1 MMSHGP
7 AAPRAARANT
17 QPSRLRRALLV
28 TALGL
33 SVGAPALARRY
44 EGYDFADRIQL
55 DGASLQL
62 NGVGKRAVAIIRGY
76 LAALYMGQT
85 ASTPEQAYAVPGPK
99 RIQIYMLLDVG
110 AEEFVKAVDKGIARN
125 CTEAEQAALKE
136 AQPAFIA
143 QLRGVGKVKTR
154 DLINMDYLP
163 ASGTQLSINGRPA
176 GPVVAGEVL
185 YTALLKV
192 FLGERPVDKRLKSG
206 LLGGSPD

>member
-1 MMSHGP
+1 LRS
-7 AAPRAARANT
+7 
-17 QPSRLRRALLV
+17 RRALLV
-28 TALGL
+28 LALGL
-33 SVGAPALARRY
+33 AAGMPALARRY

-55 DGASLQL
+55 EGSSLRL
-62 NGVGKRAVAIIRGY
+62 NGVGKRAVAIIKGY
-76 LAALYMGQT
+76 LAALYLGQG
-85 ASTPEQAYAVPGPK
+85 ASTPEQAYALGGPK

-125 CTEAEQAALKE
+125 CTEAEQAALKD
-136 AQPAFIA
+136 AQTVFIA
-143 QLRGVGKVKTR
+143 QLRGVGKVKAR

-206 LLGGSPD
+206 LLGGAPD

>member
-1 MMSHGP
+1 MQHQGP
-7 AAPRAARANT
+7 AGPHAVRAKNEPLR
-17 QPSRLRRALLV
+17 SRRALLV
-28 TALGL
+28 LALGL
-33 SVGAPALARRY
+33 AAGMPALARRY

-55 DGASLQL
+55 EGSSLRL
-62 NGVGKRAVAIIRGY
+62 NGVGKRAVSIIKGY
-76 LAALYMGQT
+76 LAALYLGQG
-85 ASTPEQAYAVPGPK
+85 ASTPEQAYALGGPK

-125 CTEAEQAALKE
+125 CTEAEQAALKD
-136 AQPAFIA
+136 AQTVFIA
-143 QLRGVGKVKTR
+143 QLRGVGKVKAR

-206 LLGGSPD
+206 LLGGAPD

>member
-1 MMSHGP
+1 MTRQGP
-7 AAPRAARANT
+7 VTPDAVRANT
-17 QPSRLRRALLV
+17 EPRRLRRALLV
-28 TALGL
+28 AALGL
-33 SVGAPALARRY
+33 ATGMPALARRY

-55 DGASLQL
+55 GGASLQL
-62 NGVGKRAVAIIRGY
+62 NGVGKRAVAIIKGY
-76 LAALYMGQT
+76 LAALYLGQG
-85 ASTPEQAYAVPGPK
+85 ASTPEQAYALGGPK

-125 CTEAEQAALKE
+125 CTEAEQAALKD
-136 AQPAFIA
+136 AQTVFIA
-143 QLRGVGKVKTR
+143 QLRGVGKVKAR